1 MSIPATAPP
10 AADGAGFRRILVAL
24 DSTSDNLATVK
35 SVVALAAR
43 RGAEL
48 RGVFVEDMD
57 LLRMADG
64 GAGPEPGDDD
74 AGMIRRALRVQA
86 GLSRQALEKE
96 ARRSDVAASFEVR
109 RGRIAA
115 EVLVSSAE
123 ADLTVIGWSSGGFAV
138 RAAGFRGRPGSVAR
152 TVAEGA
158 TGSVL
163 LLRREF
169 DSDGPVLVPY
179 DDSIAA
185 RRALAVA
192 PAVAEEREREIEVL
206 LLNRRVELTDAWKP
220 RVREILAAR
229 GRGPKFVRIPAATAG
244 PGVRTGIEQLCWT
257 ARTRRA
263 RLVVLGSGLTLIRG
277 AAARR
282 LLEEID
288 NSVLLVR

>member
-1 MSIPATAPP
+1 MSVPATAP
-10 AADGAGFRRILVAL
+10 ADAGFRRLLVAL
-24 DSTSDNLATVK
+24 DSTSDNLATVN

-43 RGAEL
+43 LGAEL

-57 LLRMADG
+57 LLDLLRV
-64 GAGPEPGDDD
+64 AGPEPGAD
-74 AGMIRRALRVQA
+74 ADGRVRRALRVQA
-86 GLSRQALEKE
+86 GLSRQALEKA
-96 ARRSDVAASFEVR
+96 ARRSGVATSFEVR

-115 EVLVSSAE
+115 EILASSAQ
-123 ADLTVIGWSSGGFAV
+123 ADLTIIGWSSGGFAV

-158 TGSVL
+158 KGSVL
-163 LLRREF
+163 LLRQGF
-169 DSDGPVLVPY
+169 DADGPVLVPY
-179 DDSIAA
+179 DDSTAA

-192 PAVAEEREREIEVL
+192 SAVAHEKEREIMVL
-206 LLNRRVELTDAWKP
+206 LLNRRAELTDAWKP

-229 GRGPKFVRIPAATAG
+229 GRGAKFVRLPAATVG
-244 PGVRTGIEQLCWT
+244 PGVRTGIEQVCWT

-263 RLVVLGSGLTLIRG
+263 RLVVLGSGLALIRG

-282 LLEEID
+282 LLEGID

>member
-1 MSIPATAPP
+1 MSIPVP
-10 AADGAGFRRILVAL
+10 ARPTADGAGFRRILMAL

-43 RGAEL
+43 LGAEL

-57 LLRMADG
+57 LLAMAG
-64 GAGPEPGDDD
+64 SESGEDD
-74 AGMIRRALRVQA
+74 AGRVRRALRVQA

-96 ARRSDVAASFEVR
+96 ARRSAVAMSFEVR

-115 EVLVSSAE
+115 EVLASSVE

-163 LLRREF
+163 LLRQGFDQGF

-206 LLNRRVELTDAWKP
+206 LLNRRAELTDAWKP
-220 RVREILAAR
+220 RIREILAVR
-229 GRGPKFVRIPAATAG
+229 GRRPKFVRIPASTPG
-244 PGVRTGIEQLCWT
+244 PGGRSGIEQLCWT

-263 RLVVLGSGLTLIRG
+263 RLVVLGSGLTLLRG

-282 LLEEID
+282 LLEGID

>member
-1 MSIPATAPP
+1 MSIPVPTRP
-10 AADGAGFRRILVAL
+10 AAEDAGFRRILVAL

-43 RGAEL
+43 LGAEL

-57 LLRMADG
+57 LLRMAG
-64 GAGPEPGDDD
+64 LEPGADE
-74 AGMIRRALRVQA
+74 AGRIRRALRVQA

-96 ARRSDVAASFEVR
+96 ARRSAVATSFEVR

-115 EVLVSSAE
+115 EVLASSAE

-163 LLRREF
+163 LLREGF
-169 DSDGPVLVPY
+169 DYDGPVLVPY

-185 RRALAVA
+185 RHALAVA
-192 PAVAEEREREIEVL
+192 PAMAEEREREIEVL
-206 LLNRRVELTDAWKP
+206 LLNRRCELTDPWKP
-220 RVREILAAR
+220 RVREILAAG
-229 GRGPKFVRIPAATAG
+229 GRRPRFVRLPAATAG

-257 ARTRRA
+257 ARRRRA

-282 LLEEID
+282 LLEGID